1 MPRYKKYRGN
11 RSYSELTDFGLNITV
26 YDPWAN
32 PDEVNNEY
40 GIKIMNELS
49 KFKFEA
55 IILAV
60 AHNEFKELDIE
71 NLKK

>member
-1 MPRYKKYRGN
+1 MA
-11 RSYSELTDFGLNITV
+11 

-60 AHNEFKELDIE
+60 AHNEFKDLI
-71 NLKK
+71 LKI